1 MSSTTESTSKPNTK
15 GANENQGEVFV
26 VEKILDSRIVSGKKQ
41 YYLKWI
47 GYGPED
53 NSWEPVENLDC
64 PELIEAF
71 EAKRKA
77 GFDRGL
83 KPEKILGATDSPG
96 SLLKLH
102 NFLVCIKIKSIS
114 GELMFLM
121 KWIGTDEADLV
132 PAKQANVICPQI
144 VIKFYEERLKWRS
157 PNNTDD
163 KENNTNNK

>member
-1 MSSTTESTSKPNTK
+1 MSSSTVDSSSKPHSK
-15 GANENQGEVFV
+15 DSAENQQGEVFV
-26 VEKILDSRIVSGKKQ
+26 VEKILDSRLVAGKKQ

-47 GYGPED
+47 GYDDKD

-96 SLLKLH
+96 
-102 NFLVCIKIKSIS
+102 
-114 GELMFLM
+114 
-121 KWIGTDEADLV
+121 
-132 PAKQANVICPQI
+132 
-144 VIKFYEERLKWRS
+144 
-157 PNNTDD
+157 
-163 KENNTNNK
+163 